1 MFESRS
7 GEVYS
12 IQHYAMK
19 LVSDLQQVGGFL
31 RVLRFLHNKTD
42 RHDITEILLKVAKF
56 AIQQDICN
64 RNEHLIFC
72 KFISI
77 LNVAN
82 FVSTLI
88 SGERYKLFGVYFGV
102 PCNPLFKIC
111 FTKAIV
117 AMIYKTVCLFMCN
130 N

>member
-1 MFESRS
+1 MST
-7 GEVYS
+7 
-12 IQHYAMK
+12 
-19 LVSDLQQVGGFL
+19 L
-31 RVLRFLHNKTD
+31 RLLFSAQENNNLMLLKIIHLTFSNNHLLSD

-56 AIQQDICN
+56 AIQQDICY

-82 FVSTLI
+82 FVPTLI